1 MQVNFWY
8 LTMDNR
14 ANIVTV
20 PCSLLVDLAIIYL
33 QPGGFRPSWW
43 GVEASGNPT
52 LNILLA
58 TPSFAIALIWAFYH
72 HQAPKLWVCVLIL
85 VLTWKARTRL
95 GGCCTRVWRSLIR
108 LPTRRCCVWVFFVF
122 FFFLGFAPTRLRFT
136 PNWANSARIGL
147 YRPYWSV
154 SAGNRDSRNRTKLA
168 LNLAG
173 KAKIPTLEAY

>member
-33 QPGGFRPSWW
+33 QTGGFRPSWW

-58 TPSFAIALIWAFYH
+58 TPSFAIALIWAFCH

-85 VLTWKARTRL
+85 VLTWKARMRL
-95 GGCCTRVWRSLIR
+95 GGCCIRVWRSLMR

-122 FFFLGFAPTRLRFT
+122 FFFSDLHRLDF
-136 PNWANSARIGL
+136 
-147 YRPYWSV
+147 
-154 SAGNRDSRNRTKLA
+154 DSRRTGLIRPELGCIGHIGPYRRA
-168 LNLAG
+168 TEIAEIGRNWPGIL
-173 KAKIPTLEAY
+173 LEKPKFPP